1 MIKGSIYFR
10 TMLTVSTAVQGP
22 VKQRV
27 TEADTRAVRMVES
40 ESSRARTTNWG
51 KHMSYD
57 SA

>member
-1 MIKGSIYFR
+1 
-10 TMLTVSTAVQGP
+10 MLTVSTAVQGP

-40 ESSRARTTNWG
+40 ESSRAGTTNWG

-57 SA
+57 SAEG